1 MNKEGMKRKF
11 LALLLLGVGIMLGS
25 TQITFAYVQQKAKL
39 LNQFELGEVKVAIVE
54 DFNEERT
61 IKSNVTIQNE
71 GNIPVYVR
79 ATITIYWQDS
89 QGNLLMQLPIEGK
102 DYVLLGTKNTIWM
115 QGEDGFW
122 YYTVPVNVGEKTSPL
137 IEKCTDVSDREDEKI
152 LVVDVV
158 AQAIQAFPQNAVE
171 EAWKIVLN
179 AKSESME

>member
-25 TQITFAYVQQKAKL
+25 TQITFAYLQQKAKL

-137 IEKCTDVSDREDEKI
+137 IEKRIEKERKKRWQELQMRRSFFSDE
-152 LVVDVV
+152 L
-158 AQAIQAFPQNAVE
+158 
-171 EAWKIVLN
+171 
-179 AKSESME
+179 